1 MLRRLFLL
9 LMLMPVSA
17 FAALEIEITE
27 GIGGAAPIAV
37 VPFGWQGMAAKAPLD
52 ISAIVSADLSRSGRF
67 KALPKRDMLTRPTD
81 ATKIRFRNWQA
92 LGQDNLL
99 IGQVR
104 EAGAGQFVIQFQ
116 LFDVYKGEQL
126 AGYSIPSTAKALRQ
140 TAHRIS
146 DLVYERL
153 TGEKGAFS
161 TRIAYVTVTRQKG
174 GPSQYRLQVAD
185 ADGFSPQ
192 TITRSEE
199 PLMSPA
205 WSPNGKQIAYV
216 SFEGRRA
223 SIYVQTISTGKRKR
237 VSSAPGINGAPAWS
251 PDGSK
256 LSMTLSVGG
265 SPDIY
270 LLDLITGSLRQLT
283 KGYTIETESA
293 WSPDGKMIA
302 YTSDR
307 GGKPQIY
314 LMPVQGGKAKR
325 LTYEGRYNA
334 RPVFSPDGKS
344 IAMIHGQGGD
354 YRIAVLGLESRVLQV
369 LTKGRLD
376 ESPSFAP
383 NGSMILYA
391 AKKGDRGLL
400 SAVSADG
407 RVHQKLVMRGGEVR
421 DPAWSPN

>member
-9 LMLMPVSA
+9 FILLPVSA

-27 GIGGAAPIAV
+27 GIDGAAPIAV
-37 VPFGWQGMAAKAPLD
+37 VPFGWQGMAASAPLD
-52 ISAIVSADLSRSGRF
+52 IAAIVSADLSRSGRF
-67 KALPKRDMLTRPTD
+67 KALPKRDMLAMPTD

-99 IGQVR
+99 IGQIR

-153 TGEKGAFS
+153 TGQKGAFS
-161 TRIAYVTVTRQKG
+161 TRIAYVTVTRQKE

-185 ADGFSPQ
+185 ADGFNPQ

-205 WSPNGKQIAYV
+205 WSPDGKQIAYV

-314 LMPVQGGKAKR
+314 LIPVQGGKAKR

-391 AKKGDRGLL
+391 AKKGERGVL

-407 RVHQKLVMRGGEVR
+407 KVHQKLVMRGGEVR

>member
-1 MLRRLFLL
+1 MAVCSNSQQAAQLAS
-9 LMLMPVSA
+9 VSA
-17 FAALEIEITE
+17 GNAFI
-27 GIGGAAPIAV
+27 
-37 VPFGWQGMAAKAPLD
+37 WD
-52 ISAIVSADLSRSGRF
+52 ADS
-67 KALPKRDMLTRPTD
+67 
-81 ATKIRFRNWQA
+81 
-92 LGQDNLL
+92 
-99 IGQVR
+99 
-104 EAGAGQFVIQFQ
+104 
-116 LFDVYKGEQL
+116 
-126 AGYSIPSTAKALRQ
+126 
-140 TAHRIS
+140 
-146 DLVYERL
+146 
-153 TGEKGAFS
+153 GEKVRSIGEGYDFNS
-161 TRIAYVTVTRQKG
+161 IAWSLDGSKIAG
-174 GPSQYRLQVAD
+174 GLNKAITIWDSESGKLVNTYTEHQSQVA
-185 ADGFSPQ
+185 
-192 TITRSEE
+192 
-199 PLMSPA
+199 
-205 WSPNGKQIAYV
+205 
-216 SFEGRRA
+216 
-223 SIYVQTISTGKRKR
+223 SI
-237 VSSAPGINGAPAWS
+237 AWS
-251 PDGSK
+251 PDGCK
-256 LSMTLSVGG
+256 LASGDTDGTLIIWDLENGQWPQVQENLSGPSNFDG
-265 SPDIY
+265 WNPIDSIYWSPNG
-270 LLDLITGSLRQLT
+270 LLLAIGTAPNKIIIWDLNKSEKLFSLS
-283 KGYTIETESA
+283 GYTDSVS